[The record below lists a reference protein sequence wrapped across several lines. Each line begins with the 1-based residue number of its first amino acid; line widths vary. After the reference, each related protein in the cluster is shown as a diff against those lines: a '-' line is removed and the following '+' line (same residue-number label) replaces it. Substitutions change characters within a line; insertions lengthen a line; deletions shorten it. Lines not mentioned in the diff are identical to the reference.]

1 MKVLDAFAQ
10 KYGEFILGYDRIY
23 DTKIGETYRAEYR
36 SWEKCDNNRE
46 NFVNKNL
53 KMVPKNG
60 YDLLNKSVEKYI
72 TK

>member
-23 DTKIGETYRAEYR
+23 DTEIGETYRSEYR
-36 SWEKCDNNRE
+36 SWEKYDNNRE
-46 NFVNKNL
+46 NFANKNL

-60 YDLLNKSVEKYI
+60 YDLLNKSVEIYN
-72 TK
+72 